1 MQGLPNQGDPLDQ
14 SDPPNA
20 TDPMT
25 TGDPTIEQGATAVP
39 HGPARLVLIVLLP
52 FAGGFFLSHLFRSVN
67 AIIAPRLIAEL
78 GLDAADLG
86 LLTAIYFLTFA
97 ALQLP
102 LGLLLDRYG
111 PRRVQAVL
119 LLAAALGA
127 VTFAVAG
134 STLTLMLGRGLI
146 GMGVAGGLMASF
158 KAITLWFPKERWPL
172 VNSCFFATGG
182 LGAMAATTPIEAAL
196 TLTDWRGIFLALCIG
211 TLFVAASIFL
221 VVPERGIGTARA
233 GLKQQRADLA
243 AIYRDRLF
251 WRIAPFSVFGQ
262 GIYMS
267 LIGLWAGP
275 WFKDVAGFG
284 RGSVAD
290 SLFIL
295 ALSFALGSI
304 AVGLL
309 ADALGRLKVSLTSVL
324 AWGGA
329 LFLAAQACIVLE
341 LMPGSIWPWV
351 AFGVGGNF
359 TMLAYA
365 RLSHHF
371 PLELAGRVNTGLNLL
386 VFCCAFLTQYV
397 IGAVIDFW
405 PATSD
410 GRFAPLGYAT
420 GFGLFLGLQ
429 ALAFLWLLL
438 PGRPRRPREDQAS

>member
-1 MQGLPNQGDPLDQ
+1 
-14 SDPPNA
+14 
-20 TDPMT
+20 MT
-25 TGDPTIEQGATAVP
+25 GADPTMKQDATAVP
-39 HGPARLVLIVLLP
+39 HGPGRLVLIVLLP

-86 LLTAIYFLTFA
+86 LLTSIYFLTFA

-158 KAITLWFPKERWPL
+158 KAITLWFPKQRWPL

-196 TLTDWRGIFLALCIG
+196 TLTDWRGLFLALCIG

-290 SLFIL
+290 S
-295 ALSFALGSI
+295 
-304 AVGLL
+304 
-309 ADALGRLKVSLTSVL
+309 
-324 AWGGA
+324 
-329 LFLAAQACIVLE
+329 
-341 LMPGSIWPWV
+341 PP
-351 AFGVGGNF
+351 
-359 TMLAYA
+359 
-365 RLSHHF
+365 
-371 PLELAGRVNTGLNLL
+371 
-386 VFCCAFLTQYV
+386 
-397 IGAVIDFW
+397 
-405 PATSD
+405 
-410 GRFAPLGYAT
+410 
-420 GFGLFLGLQ
+420 
-429 ALAFLWLLL
+429 
-438 PGRPRRPREDQAS
+438 RP